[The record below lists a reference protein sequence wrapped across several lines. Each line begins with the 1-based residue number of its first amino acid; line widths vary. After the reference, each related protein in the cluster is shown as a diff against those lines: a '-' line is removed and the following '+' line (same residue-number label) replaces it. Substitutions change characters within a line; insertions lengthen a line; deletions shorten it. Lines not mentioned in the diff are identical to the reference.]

1 MKWLHIGVA
10 IAETHVA
17 WCLNIPE
24 RRGQEEG
31 AGGGGGWLGVGFLH
45 MLKVFSLHQAC
56 CNFVEVFFNVEQ
68 STLHNHMCLRYVH
81 LLDLDHQIGGIS
93 INLPMAHK
101 L

>member
-10 IAETHVA
+10 IAETHLA
-17 WCLNIPE
+17 WCLNTPE
-24 RRGQEEG
+24 RRGREEG
-31 AGGGGGWLGVGFLH
+31 AGGWGWGFCTCY
-45 MLKVFSLHQAC
+45 KVFSLHQAC

-81 LLDLDHQIGGIS
+81 LRDLDHQIGGIS
-93 INLPMAHK
+93 INLPIAHN